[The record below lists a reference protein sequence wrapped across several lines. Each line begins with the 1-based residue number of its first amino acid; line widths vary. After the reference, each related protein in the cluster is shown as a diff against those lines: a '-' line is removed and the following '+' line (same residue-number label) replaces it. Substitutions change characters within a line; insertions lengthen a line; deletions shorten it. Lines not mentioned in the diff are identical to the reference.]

1 MSKIQMQD
9 EHGRQT
15 AIDRYE
21 QPGPKSEHG
30 HMEMGRNVSPKYESS
45 IRAEKK
51 GHRDA

>member
-1 MSKIQMQD
+1 MAKVQAQD

-15 AIDRYE
+15 ALDRYE

-30 HMEMGRNVSPKYESS
+30 HMEMGRNLAHKYDSD
-45 IRAEKK
+45 IPTEKK